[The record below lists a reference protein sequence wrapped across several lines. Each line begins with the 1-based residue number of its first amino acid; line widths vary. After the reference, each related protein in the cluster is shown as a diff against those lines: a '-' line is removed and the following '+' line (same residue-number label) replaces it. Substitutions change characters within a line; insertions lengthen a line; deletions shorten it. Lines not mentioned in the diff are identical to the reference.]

1 MSKYLEFVQSRC
13 DWISCLQPKD
23 DHYTQTVNTALI
35 QFHQQAIAIK
45 SITPELASQAI
56 STVKRLIGEAAGTK
70 LTQFLQP
77 LVNVGPNFEPHGMQ
91 ICHYFQFYIPEKLW
105 DLYYSSS
112 HIDTKIHNTAI
123 HMNKLGLKHPAER
136 TTSLAA
142 GIIHYCTSGYETDA
156 TTSLQTQR
164 KLKEFLKMAC
174 SQHPLRN
181 ELGPPCYP
189 VSPDGLKDTHPHLYQ
204 DAFGEGGPVACPIPA
219 SKLLM
224 IRDKTPRRIT
234 KEMVDRGVQR
244 LPYEGDQP
252 HIIAPSK
259 GDRGKS
265 KGKLN
270 WYFDKSEGKYV
281 AKSKAKHDA
290 KKSPTL
296 PEFPGFGNM
305 RPIEYGNTTVYFSLA
320 QKEWLIVANTATYRR
335 TVVPWG
341 RSRIEKIKNWEKVRR
356 WLRKYNRDGYRQV
369 SVLLP
374 ATFPPH
380 G

>member
-1 MSKYLEFVQSRC
+1 MFKVEYSHLYEA
-13 DWISCLQPKD
+13 
-23 DHYTQTVNTALI
+23 ALGR
-35 QFHQQAIAIK
+35 
-45 SITPELASQAI
+45 ELAA
-56 STVKRLIGEAAGTK
+56 
-70 LTQFLQP
+70 
-77 LVNVGPNFEPHGMQ
+77 
-91 ICHYFQFYIPEKLW
+91 
-105 DLYYSSS
+105 D
-112 HIDTKIHNTAI
+112 
-123 HMNKLGLKHPAER
+123 
-136 TTSLAA
+136 
-142 GIIHYCTSGYETDA
+142 
-156 TTSLQTQR
+156 
-164 KLKEFLKMAC
+164 
-174 SQHPLRN
+174 
-181 ELGPPCYP
+181 
-189 VSPDGLKDTHPHLYQ
+189 
-204 DAFGEGGPVACPIPA
+204 CPI
-219 SKLLM
+219 KERNLFM
-224 IRDKTPRRIT
+224 IRFA
-234 KEMVDRGVQR
+234 R
-244 LPYEGDQP
+244 LSYEGDQP

-270 WYFDKSEGKYV
+270 WYFNKSKGKYV
-281 AKSKAKHDA
+281 AMSKAKHDA
-290 KKSPTL
+290 KKSPPP